1 MDIRLGAICVLL
13 AVTGAVSAQQIHSA
27 RGPAPKPIPAAPK
40 AAHNSMA
47 KTTTPFNCQ
56 ELAWPNHPHP
66 GMKAYC
72 ERIEARTLSDE
83 ARRAGRPGPSDS
95 VVSLPPLGSDAAKR
109 SGFAC
114 IGGQAFR
121 KLPNGWSQVS
131 SPAGGWQRCR
141 EQ

>member
-1 MDIRLGAICVLL
+1 MFKRISAALL
-13 AVTGAVSAQQIHSA
+13 LLSLAFSSQAQLQSATG
-27 RGPAPKPIPAAPK
+27 PKPKPLPPAEKPAY
-40 AAHNSMA
+40 NSMS
-47 KTTTPFNCQ
+47 KSTTPFNCQ

-72 ERIEARTLSDE
+72 ERLEARTLSDE
-83 ARRAGRPGPSDS
+83 ARRAGRPAPSDS
-95 VVSLPPLGSDAAKR
+95 VVTLPSLGSDAAKR

-121 KLPNGWSQVS
+121 KLPNGWEQVS
-131 SPAGGWQRCR
+131 APAGGWQRCR

>member
-1 MDIRLGAICVLL
+1 MLKRISAGLLLL
-13 AVTGAVSAQQIHSA
+13 AAAWSSQAQLQSATGP
-27 RGPAPKPIPAAPK
+27 RPRPLAPTPK

-47 KTTTPFNCQ
+47 NGTTPFNCQ

-72 ERIEARTLSDE
+72 ERLEARTLSDE

-95 VVSLPPLGSDAAKR
+95 VISLPSLGSDAAKR

-121 KLPNGWSQVS
+121 KLPNGWEQVS
-131 SPAGGWQRCR
+131 APAGGWQRCR

>member
-1 MDIRLGAICVLL
+1 MDIRAVFFVLL
-13 AVTGAVSAQQIHSA
+13 FAFAPAATAQLQSAV
-27 RGPAPKPIPAAPK
+27 GPRPKPLAPVPR
-40 AAHNSMA
+40 AAHNSMS
-47 KTTTPFNCQ
+47 KSTTPFNCQ

-72 ERIEARTLSDE
+72 EQLEARTLSDE

-95 VVSLPPLGSDAAKR
+95 VVGLPALGTEASRR

-121 KLPNGWSQVS
+121 KISNGWEQVS